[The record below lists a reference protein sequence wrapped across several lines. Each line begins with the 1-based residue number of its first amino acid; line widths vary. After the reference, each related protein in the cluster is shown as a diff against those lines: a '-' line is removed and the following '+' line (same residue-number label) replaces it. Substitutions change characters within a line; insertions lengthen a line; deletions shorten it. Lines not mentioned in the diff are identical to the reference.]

1 MTQERNS
8 EELRSVARNVRRF
21 RQAKDWSMSGLAEHA
36 GLAASYISN
45 LENGKVPNPS
55 LDALGAIAAA
65 LGSSLREL
73 FIRGEDPP
81 DLAEL
86 QGLWENL
93 DEQGRDA
100 ARLMMSAWR
109 LRLVAGELASSPL
122 AGDEHREVAQV
133 AA

>member
-1 MTQERNS
+1 MTQERNAK
-8 EELRSVARNVRRF
+8 ELHAVARNVRRF
-21 RQAKDWSMSGLAEHA
+21 RQTRDWSLAELAERA
-36 GLAASYISN
+36 GMAPSYISN

-55 LDALGAIAAA
+55 LDALGAIATA

-73 FIRGEDPP
+73 LISDGDSPN
-81 DLAEL
+81 LADF

-100 ARLMMSAWR
+100 ARLLMSAWR
-109 LRLVAGELASSPL
+109 LRLVAGELALNPL
-122 AGDEHREVAQV
+122 IGDEHRQV